1 MRYQGRLTSWND
13 DKGYG
18 FVTPNGGGD
27 RVFVHITAFTN
38 KRRRPVDGE
47 LITYRV
53 VTDSRNRLRADEIG
67 YPAEP
72 KPVSK
77 QATPQYAMAAALI
90 VPFGCVVVV
99 LAFLGKTPLLVP
111 FAYVIV
117 SGLTFIVY
125 GFDKSA
131 AMNGRWRTK
140 ESALHLLSLAGG
152 WPGALVAQQ
161 MFRHKSRKVE
171 FQVVFWI
178 TVLLNCGVLGWS
190 ATDTGASAIR
200 ATLSVARADDVAKL
214 GTAERQPVRYSG
226 EWTHRAL

>member
-1 MRYQGRLTSWND
+1 MSALRHQGRLTSWND

-18 FVTPNGGGD
+18 FVTPNGGGV
-27 RVFVHITAFTN
+27 RVFVHISAFMN

-53 VTDSRNRLRADEIG
+53 VRDPRNRLRADEVR

-77 QATPQYAMAAALI
+77 QATPRYAMAVALI
-90 VPFGCVVVV
+90 VPFSCAVVA
-99 LAFLGKTPLLVP
+99 LALLGKTPPLVP
-111 FAYVIV
+111 FAYAIV
-117 SGLTFIVY
+117 SGITFMVY

-131 AMNGRWRTK
+131 AMNGRWRTQ
-140 ESALHLLSLAGG
+140 ESLLHLLSLSGG

-178 TVLLNCGVLGWS
+178 TVLVNCGVLAWW
-190 ATDTGASAIR
+190 ATDSGASVIR
-200 ATLSVARADDVAKL
+200 AT
-214 GTAERQPVRYSG
+214 
-226 EWTHRAL
+226 